1 MLDGGDVMNVDSNF
15 EAMTKGGKASA
26 KSSSAYGW
34 VVTFVVWL
42 TGVSMPL
49 NMLKVS
55 ILSPV
60 LMQVF
65 GIGSDAMSW
74 VMAMFYLM
82 GAVLAL
88 PSAFIVDKIGKR
100 ATFIISLVCAI
111 VGGLMGYVATD
122 LLLFIAS
129 RVIEGIG
136 FGLVA
141 TAAVPAISAWFPPQ
155 KRGVPLGIWAIYVTM
170 AFLIGPRL
178 FSGLYSSTGDYHIV
192 WLICL
197 VFNAIVLV
205 ALVLLY
211 REPDFA
217 FDEVGNRIP
226 KDQASS
232 QSKQP
237 MRFGRVFK
245 NPAVWLV
252 GLIFFC
258 EEVPFLGMSNFLTTY
273 ATQETA
279 ISLTT
284 MSTIISVMAIVG
296 CVVNPIAGRISD
308 KIRSNKKLMVISCLG
323 GTAYAFI
330 VFQATTVVGFIPVVI
345 LNAVA
350 GGIIPTM
357 VWSSIP
363 KVVEHSE
370 DIPAATAIVLFFQ
383 QMAAFLGSRILG
395 AVVEGFGSF
404 AIAGQFFM
412 APIFFLGL
420 IVLVIGWKKLP

>member
-1 MLDGGDVMNVDSNF
+1 MSDNLGAREVVRREG
-15 EAMTKGGKASA
+15 ASLGRP
-26 KSSSAYGW
+26 SIYGW

-55 ILSPV
+55 ILSPA

-65 GIGSDAMSW
+65 GIGADAMSW

-82 GAVLAL
+82 GAILAL

-100 ATFIISLVCAI
+100 TTFIVSLACAI
-111 VGGLMGYVATD
+111 IGGLMGYVAVD
-122 LLLFIAS
+122 LPLFIAS
-129 RVIEGIG
+129 RVVEGIG

-170 AFLIGPRL
+170 AFLVGPRL

-192 WLICL
+192 WFVCL
-197 VFNAIVLV
+197 VFNAIALA

-211 REPDFA
+211 REPDFG
-217 FDEVGNRIP
+217 FDKDGNRVP
-226 KDQASS
+226 KERGSAQA
-232 QSKQP
+232 KQP
-237 MRFGRVFK
+237 MRFGRVLR

-273 ATQETA
+273 AAQETT

-296 CVVNPIAGRISD
+296 CVVNPVAGKISD
-308 KIRSNKKLMVISCLG
+308 KIHSNKKLMVVSCLG

-330 VFQATTVVGFIPVVI
+330 VFQTTTAVGFVPVVI

-350 GGIIPTM
+350 GGIIPVM
-357 VWSSIP
+357 VWSAVP
-363 KVVEHSE
+363 KVVEHPE

-412 APIFFLGL
+412 APIFFSGL
-420 IVLVIGWKKLP
+420 VVLVVGWKKLP

>member
-1 MLDGGDVMNVDSNF
+1 MNVNSNSG
-15 EAMTKGGKASA
+15 EVAGHGG
-26 KSSSAYGW
+26 SSVRWTSAYGW
-34 VVTFVVWL
+34 VVTLVVWL
-42 TGVSMPL
+42 AGVSMPL

-55 ILSPV
+55 ILSPA

-65 GIGSDAMSW
+65 GIGPDAMSW

-82 GAVLAL
+82 GAALAL

-100 ATFIISLVCAI
+100 ATFIVSLTCAI
-111 VGGLMGYVATD
+111 VGGLMGYFADD

-129 RVIEGIG
+129 RVVEGIG

-178 FSGLYSSTGDYHIV
+178 FSGLYDSVGDYHIV
-192 WLICL
+192 WLVCL
-197 VFNAIVLV
+197 LFNTVVLI
-205 ALVLLY
+205 ALILLY
-211 REPDFA
+211 REPSFT
-217 FDEVGNRIP
+217 FDEEGNCVP
-226 KDQASS
+226 KDQASR
-232 QSKQP
+232 QVKQP
-237 MRFGRVFK
+237 VHFGRVFR

-273 ATQETA
+273 AAQETA

-284 MSTIISVMAIVG
+284 MSTIISIMAIVG
-296 CVVNPIAGRISD
+296 CVMNPIAGRISD
-308 KIRSNKKLMVISCLG
+308 RIRSNKKLMVISCLG

-330 VFQATTVVGFIPVVI
+330 VFQTTTVVGFVPVVI

-350 GGIIPTM
+350 GGIIPVM

-363 KVVEHSE
+363 KVVGHSE

-395 AVVEGFGSF
+395 SVVESFGSF
-404 AIAGQFFM
+404 AIAGRFFM

-420 IVLVIGWKKLP
+420 IVLIVGWKKLP

>member
-1 MLDGGDVMNVDSNF
+1 MSENLNF
-15 EAMTKGGKASA
+15 KTGNGYTDISPKGP
-26 KSSSAYGW
+26 SAYGW

-55 ILSPV
+55 ILAPA

-65 GIGSDAMSW
+65 NIGADAMSW

-82 GAVLAL
+82 GAVLAI
-88 PSAFIVDKIGKR
+88 PSAFIVGKIGKR
-100 ATFIISLVCAI
+100 ATFILSLACAI
-111 VGGLMGYVATD
+111 VGGLMGYFATD
-122 LLLFIAS
+122 LPLFIAS

-155 KRGVPLGIWAIYVTM
+155 KRGVPLGVWAIYVTM

-197 VFNAIVLV
+197 IFNIVVLL
-205 ALVLLY
+205 ALVIFY
-211 REPDFA
+211 REPKFV
-217 FDEVGNRIP
+217 FDDEGNCTSA
-226 KDQASS
+226 KLA
-232 QSKQP
+232 KKEQP
-237 MRFGRVFK
+237 HPMNFGRVFK
-245 NPAVWLV
+245 NPAVWLI
-252 GLIFFC
+252 GIIFFC

-273 ATQETA
+273 ASHETT

-296 CVVNPIAGRISD
+296 CVMNPIAGKISD
-308 KIRSNKKLMVISCLG
+308 KIHSNKKLMVISCLG

-330 VFQATTVVGFIPVVI
+330 VFQTTTTVGFIPVIV

-357 VWSSIP
+357 IWSAIP
-363 KVVEHSE
+363 KVVEYAQ
-370 DIPAATAIVLFFQ
+370 DIPVATGIVLFFQ

-404 AIAGQFFM
+404 SIAGQFFM

-420 IVLVIGWKKLP
+420 VVLIIGWKKIP